1 MNLSKFETSIIEVL
15 SYFAIFHHPLK
26 VDEVHRFSGINM
38 STAQAKETLEQL
50 AHKNLVL
57 ESGGYWSV
65 TTDELHKQIKQ
76 RKKYEALFQAFIPKV
91 IQNTRLIASFPFVK
105 AIFVSG
111 SMSKGV
117 VKEDGDIDF
126 FIITKQGRLWLCRS
140 LLILY
145 KKIFRGNSH
154 KFFCLNYFV
163 GEESMRIPDENL
175 FTATELASMIPVY
188 NKPVCRQFKEANQWY
203 QTWVPNHIDA
213 LNFECLT
220 AGKKPFWSRAIST
233 VSQLKVVDRVD
244 RSLMRLT
251 LTIWQKKFPHF
262 SKEMMALA
270 MRSKRNVS
278 KHHPNNFQQKVLE
291 KHLAIQQ
298 NIFNKLP
305 VHTSIKKENELGK
318 I

>member
-1 MNLSKFETSIIEVL
+1 
-15 SYFAIFHHPLK
+15 
-26 VDEVHRFSGINM
+26 
-38 STAQAKETLEQL
+38 
-50 AHKNLVL
+50 
-57 ESGGYWSV
+57 
-65 TTDELHKQIKQ
+65 
-76 RKKYEALFQAFIPKV
+76 
-91 IQNTRLIASFPFVK
+91 
-105 AIFVSG
+105 
-111 SMSKGV
+111 
-117 VKEDGDIDF
+117 
-126 FIITKQGRLWLCRS
+126 
-140 LLILY
+140 
-145 KKIFRGNSH
+145 
-154 KFFCLNYFV
+154 
-163 GEESMRIPDENL
+163 MRIPDENL